1 MLEGIE
7 NEPLLVNA
15 IGHSAGL
22 LLFAGFIVLYLRDH
36 SQRRTSHEF
45 LPVIT
50 AGLALLWNL
59 GSLFVLGASSG
70 LYPDSDVIVAFSFT
84 VLSLLPA
91 TLLQSSLRSE
101 ERRVGKECR

>member
-22 LLFAGFIVLYLRDH
+22 LLFAGFILLYLRDH
-36 SQRRTSHEF
+36 WQRRDSRGF

-50 AGLALLWNL
+50 ASLALLWNL
-59 GSLFVLGASSG
+59 GPLLVLVATSG
-70 LYPDSDVIVAFSFT
+70 LYRNSDLIAALSFPL
-84 VLSLLPA
+84 LSLLPA
-91 TLLQSSLRSE
+91 TLLQSAMMGRHRS
-101 ERRVGKECR
+101 